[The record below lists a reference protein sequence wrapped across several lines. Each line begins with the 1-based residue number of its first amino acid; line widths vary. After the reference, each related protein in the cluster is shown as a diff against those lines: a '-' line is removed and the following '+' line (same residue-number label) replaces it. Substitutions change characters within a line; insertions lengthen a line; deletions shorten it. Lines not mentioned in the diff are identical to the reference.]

1 MFEEFK
7 AHVNSQFPFF
17 AEGKLLIAVSGG
29 IDSVVLSHLIV
40 KMKLDFALCHCN
52 FQLRGQESED
62 DETFV
67 KTLASEMG
75 VPFFTT
81 RFNTKT
87 YADKQ
92 QLSIQVAA
100 RNLRYQWF
108 YELLEHHRYDYVLTG
123 HNTNDNL
130 ETFLMNLSRGTGLD
144 GLTGIPPITKQSVR
158 PLLNFSRDDITM

>member
-7 AHVNSQFPFF
+7 AHVNNQFPFL
-17 AEGKLLIAVSGG
+17 AEEIIHSSIGG

-40 KMKLDFALCHCN
+40 KMKLNFALCHCN

-81 RFNTKT
+81 GSTQKHMQMPT
-87 YADKQ
+87 TVHSSSGEK
-92 QLSIQVAA
+92 
-100 RNLRYQWF
+100 
-108 YELLEHHRYDYVLTG
+108 
-123 HNTNDNL
+123 
-130 ETFLMNLSRGTGLD
+130 
-144 GLTGIPPITKQSVR
+144 P
-158 PLLNFSRDDITM
+158 